1 MRCCYLSDLHLE
13 SQDFSHDL
21 SGGDVLIV
29 AGDLCHAACLD
40 PGRTDL
46 YAVRQRERVL
56 RFADMAVARFRHV
69 LMVAGNHDH
78 YDGVFEDTVAALQS
92 ALPGFTLLDDASIV
106 IDRVSFFGTTLWSD
120 FEAGSAE
127 AMEKA
132 RRGCGEYFFAKTRV
146 RQADGTDRLE
156 KLRPHNTLAAHR
168 RALSALESDL
178 ATFPGPSV
186 VISHHAPS
194 LKGLNPFHAGNGL
207 DGAYASNLEAMLDRL
222 SRVSFWVHGH
232 THIVRRYRLGEVT
245 VLANCRGFADR
256 DPSARKFRPDACF
269 DVG

>member
-1 MRCCYLSDLHLE
+1 MRCCYMSDLHLE
-13 SQDFSHDL
+13 SQDFPHDL

-29 AGDLCHAACLD
+29 AGDLCHAACLETT
-40 PGRTDL
+40 RKDL
-46 YAVRQRERVL
+46 YALRQRDRAL
-56 RFADMAVARFRHV
+56 RFADLAVARFRHV

-78 YDGVFEDTVAALQS
+78 YDGVFEDTVTSLQS
-92 ALPGFTLLDDASIV
+92 ALPGFTVLDDASLV
-106 IDRVSFFGTTLWSD
+106 IDGISFFGTTLWSD

-146 RQADGTDRLE
+146 RQPDGADLLE
-156 KLRPHNTLAAHR
+156 KLRPHHTLAVHG
-168 RALSALESDL
+168 RALLALESHL
-178 ATFPGPSV
+178 AVWPGPCV

-194 LKGLNPFHAGNGL
+194 PKGLNPLHAGNGL
-207 DGAYASNLEAMLDRL
+207 DGAYASDLETMLAGL
-222 SRVSFWVHGH
+222 SRVPFWVHGH
-232 THIVRRYRLGEVT
+232 THIVRRYRVGTVT

-256 DPSARKFRPDACF
+256 DPSVRQFRPDACF